1 MLGMVIECLKLAS
14 DAREWQVQKESVS
27 HGSLRSS
34 VEGCFVTYMK
44 FVFTSRSKLARG
56 IG

>member
-1 MLGMVIECLKLAS
+1 MVIERLILSS
-14 DAREWQVQKESVS
+14 DAREWQVQRERVS

-34 VEGCFVTYMK
+34 TKGYFVTYMK
-44 FVFTSRSKLARG
+44 FVFPSKSKLARG